1 MNLITLRNGQLD
13 ENREQTLSGAPHRA
27 DHFFGFHRRLHR
39 QPMLQSELLT
49 AFVQSHNP
57 ASSQQIRGKSQSV
70 QKLTHC
76 EICLQSLL
84 FSVLLESK
92 TSFIPNLLPPNYQ
105 SPILLVAISKWKLI
119 HTDYH
124 LG

>member
-57 ASSQQIRGKSQSV
+57 ASSQQIRGKSQSANSSKV
-70 QKLTHC
+70 D
-76 EICLQSLL
+76 SL
-84 FSVLLESK
+84 
-92 TSFIPNLLPPNYQ
+92 
-105 SPILLVAISKWKLI
+105 
-119 HTDYH
+119 
-124 LG
+124 

>member
-1 MNLITLRNGQLD
+1 MDSWMKTGSRLFLVHPTELIISSDFTVDSTDNPCCKVSCLLRLYNPIIQHPHNKSEENLNQL
-13 ENREQTLSGAPHRA
+13 
-27 DHFFGFHRRLHR
+27 
-39 QPMLQSELLT
+39 
-49 AFVQSHNP
+49 
-57 ASSQQIRGKSQSV
+57 IV

-119 HTDYH
+119 HTDYY

>member
-1 MNLITLRNGQLD
+1 MDSWMKTGSRLFLVHPTELIISSDFTVDSTDNPCCKVSCLLRLYNPIIQHPHNKSEENLNQL
-13 ENREQTLSGAPHRA
+13 
-27 DHFFGFHRRLHR
+27 
-39 QPMLQSELLT
+39 
-49 AFVQSHNP
+49 
-57 ASSQQIRGKSQSV
+57 IV

-105 SPILLVAISKWKLI
+105 SPILLVAISKWKRI
-119 HTDYH
+119 RTDYH